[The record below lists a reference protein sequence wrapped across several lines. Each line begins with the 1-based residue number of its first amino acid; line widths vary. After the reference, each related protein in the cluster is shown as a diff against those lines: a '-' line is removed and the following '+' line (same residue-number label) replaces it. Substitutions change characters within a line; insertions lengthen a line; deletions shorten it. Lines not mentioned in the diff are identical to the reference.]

1 MNDIETNIYPILN
14 IEDLN
19 FVYDT
24 YKVRNLRREQDEYF
38 QNCDALVRDLSFKL
52 GAPVQRIER
61 DGELFL
67 VIPSDA
73 AGVPEKFSLV
83 RTQVYLEKTASG
95 SVLDFLVRNPENDAI
110 CLRVIQFLLQAPL
123 RNDKRLWQPSA
134 GMPFFEKTTAE
145 ADRGVGRYQGFGV
158 RALVA
163 PSGKIGL
170 CVDVRS
176 KYARTDALPIRLD
189 RLNFRQYKGRVC
201 VYRYGHLWY
210 EIRIDSLSDL
220 SASEEMIRAAD
231 RELSLLDY
239 IVQQCEKPIPSEL
252 AALPNDAAVVRY
264 RTNRG
269 ETRTVP
275 AGLCY
280 QVCDNQEG
288 VARWLHDKAI
298 IAPEIRR
305 DVTRDYVERYL
316 SNLQFKGKVLK
327 LARNA
332 ERTER
337 RQFAVPDLEFGCG
350 QKLSVLGTPGATVA
364 SLDDLGRKRI
374 NLLRDRKAGFFVKE
388 RFRRQYL
395 ILPQSIAESWGTQ
408 YVADLRRAVD
418 LLYPEG
424 GGYKPE
430 VITYKDRGPRTYR
443 DQGKAICEA
452 LGQRILEPAYGLV
465 MLHSTS
471 DRKIRE
477 HDALAAMVV
486 RELRKVDVIA
496 AVNHSDMGSE
506 CYALSAG
513 SDGKPRYVVRDG
525 QRGRLSGYLQNVALN
540 KILLTN
546 SFWPFVLATPLHA
559 DLTIGIDVKNQTAA
573 FAVIG
578 KNGASV
584 NVKFDESRQK
594 EQLRKDQVLT
604 HLMDIIRAE
613 QRNIG
618 RPLKSIVIHRDGRC
632 FQSELDGARA
642 AVDKLKAEGVIDAQG
657 SLTVLEISKSAPVR
671 LRLYEIELRHG
682 AKPLVENPQVGTH
695 TIANGN
701 EGFLCSTGR
710 AFPHKGTVQP
720 LHVRCVLEGMPFVDA
735 LEDVYALT
743 TLAWTRPEDA
753 TRYPVT
759 LKLIDRWLAEEA
771 SEFDAK
777 ALEYESA
784 SPEPQKERA
793 SA

>member
-1 MNDIETNIYPILN
+1 MNDIETNIFPILN
-14 IEDLN
+14 LEALN

-61 DGELFL
+61 DEELFL

-83 RTQVYLEKTASG
+83 RTQVYFEKTATG
-95 SVLDFLVRNPENDAI
+95 SLLDFLVRNPVNDAI

-123 RNDKRLWQPSA
+123 RNDKRLWQPAA

-176 KYARTDALPIRLD
+176 KYLRTEPLPVRLD
-189 RLNFRQYKGRVC
+189 RFNFQHYKGRVC
-201 VYRYGHLWY
+201 AYQFGHQWY
-210 EIRIDSLSDL
+210 EIRIETLSDL
-220 SASEEMIRAAD
+220 KVSEETFTTDKGEM
-231 RELSLLDY
+231 SLLDY
-239 IVQQCEKPIPSEL
+239 TLAQCERPIPAEL
-252 AALPNDAAVVRY
+252 ASLPVDAAVVRY
-264 RTNRG
+264 RTHRG
-269 ETRTVP
+269 ETRLAA

-280 QVCDNQEG
+280 PVCDNQEG

-298 IAPEIRR
+298 IPPEIRR
-305 DVTRDYVERYL
+305 EVTRSYVERYL
-316 SNLQFKGKVLK
+316 LNLQFKGKVLK
-327 LARNA
+327 LARSA

-337 RQFAVPDLEFGCG
+337 RQFAVPDLEFGSG
-350 QKLSVLGTPGATVA
+350 YKLSVRGTPGASAA

-374 NLLRDRKAGFFVKE
+374 NLLRDRNAGFFVKE

-395 ILPQSIAESWGTQ
+395 ILPQSSAESWGAQ
-408 YVADLRRAVD
+408 YVADLKRAVD
-418 LLYPEG
+418 QLYPEG

-443 DQGKAICEA
+443 DQGKAICDT

-471 DRKIRE
+471 DRKICE

-513 SDGKPRYVVRDG
+513 SDGKPRYVVREG

-584 NVKFDESRQK
+584 NVKFDELRQK

-604 HLMDIIRAE
+604 LLMDIIRSE
-613 QRNIG
+613 HRNIG
-618 RPLKSIVIHRDGRC
+618 RPLRSIVIHRDGRC

-682 AKPLVENPQVGTH
+682 AKPLVENPQVGTY
-695 TIANGN
+695 TIVNGN

-777 ALEYESA
+777 ALVYELA
-784 SPEPQKERA
+784 SPDTQKERA

>member
-1 MNDIETNIYPILN
+1 MNNIETNIFPILN
-14 IEDLN
+14 LQDLN

-38 QNCDALVRDLSFKL
+38 QNSDALVRDLSFKL
-52 GAPVQRIER
+52 GAPVQKIER
-61 DGELFL
+61 GGELFL

-73 AGVPEKFSLV
+73 VGVPEKFSLV

-95 SVLDFLVRNPENDAI
+95 SVLDFLARNPENDAI
-110 CLRVIQFLLQAPL
+110 CLRVIQFLLQTPL
-123 RNDKRLWQPSA
+123 RNDKRLWQPAA
-134 GMPFFEKTTAE
+134 GMPFFEKTTAQ

-189 RLNFRQYKGRVC
+189 RLNFRQHKGRVC

-220 SASEEMIRAAD
+220 NASEEMIRTAD

-280 QVCDNQEG
+280 PVCDNQEG

-298 IAPEIRR
+298 IPPEVRR
-305 DVTRDYVERYL
+305 DVTRGYVERYL
-316 SNLQFKGKVLK
+316 SNLQFKGKILK

-337 RQFAVPDLEFGCG
+337 KQFAVPDLEFGRG
-350 QKLSVLGTPGATVA
+350 RKLSVRGTPGASVA
-364 SLDDLGRKRI
+364 SLDDLGRKRM
-374 NLLRDRKAGFFVKE
+374 NLLRDGKAGFFVKE
-388 RFRRQYL
+388 PFRRQYL
-395 ILPQSIAESWGTQ
+395 ILPQSIAESWGGQ
-408 YVADLRRAVD
+408 YETDLKRTVD
-418 LLYPEG
+418 QLYPEG

-443 DQGKAICEA
+443 DQGKAICDA
-452 LGQRILEPAYGLV
+452 LGERILESAYALV

-471 DRKIRE
+471 DRKLRE

-486 RELRKVDVIA
+486 RELRKRDVIA
-496 AVNHSDMGSE
+496 AVNHSDMGDE

-594 EQLRKDQVLT
+594 EQLLKDQVLT
-604 HLMDIIRAE
+604 LLIDIIRAE
-613 QRNIG
+613 QCTIG
-618 RPLKSIVIHRDGRC
+618 RPLNSIVIHRDGRC
-632 FQSELDGARA
+632 FQSELDGASA
-642 AVDKLKAEGVIDAQG
+642 AVEKLKREGVIASDG
-657 SLTVLEISKSAPVR
+657 SLTVLEISKTAPVR
-671 LRLYEIELRHG
+671 LRLYEVELQQH
-682 AKPLVENPQVGTH
+682 AKPLVQNPQVGTY
-695 TIANGN
+695 TIINGN

-720 LHVRCVLEGMPFVDA
+720 LHVRCVLQGMPFVHA
-735 LEDVYALT
+735 LEDAYALT
-743 TLAWTRPEDA
+743 TLTWTRPEDA
-753 TRYPVT
+753 SRYPVT
-759 LKLIDRWLAEEA
+759 LKLMDRWLEEEA
-771 SEFDAK
+771 SEFDQK
-777 ALEYESA
+777 ALVYESV
-784 SPEPQKERA
+784 SSDPQKERA